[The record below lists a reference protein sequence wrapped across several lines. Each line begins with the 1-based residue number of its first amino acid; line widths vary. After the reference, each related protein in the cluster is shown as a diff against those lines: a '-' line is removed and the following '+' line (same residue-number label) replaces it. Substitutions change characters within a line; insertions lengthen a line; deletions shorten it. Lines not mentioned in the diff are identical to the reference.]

1 MSLFNDILNSRTIN
15 LTTFRKSGIAVHTP
29 VWVVREG
36 DVGYVRTS
44 KTAGKIKRLKRN
56 HKAFIAP
63 CTNSGKITGDKI
75 EVKAEVLELNR
86 EEYNKISNKIKKK
99 YNIIFLLISIFQKSD
114 YQNSQIIIIKEK

>member
-1 MSLFNDILNSRTIN
+1 MSLFNEILNCRTIN

-29 VWVVREG
+29 VWIVRDENI
-36 DVGYVRTS
+36 GYVRTY
-44 KTAGKIKRLKRN
+44 KTAGKIKRLKNN

-75 EVKAEVLELNR
+75 EVKAEVIELNR

-99 YNIIFLLISIFQKSD
+99 YNIIFLLSLIHI
-114 YQNSQIIIIKEK
+114 